1 MRFVT
6 YKEYAE
12 EFNYPEMLDDVY
24 DPCGDCCLDF
34 NGEDCNMFDC
44 EGGLF
49 VKDAIYLPEDEDYVE
64 EPLVAAMEEPADG
77 YPYCK
82 DTCVPYQRRGHCG
95 GCNNYEGYE
104 PVALK
109 QLKGAYGENPCK
121 ELPEEWGMSMKE
133 RQDALSTQVGGN
145 HYKDMAI
152 QPTEYC
158 QKNKLNT
165 CESNIIKYASRH
177 MNKGG
182 IEDVKKI
189 IHYARL
195 LAKLD
200 YGVEL

>member
-12 EFNYPEMLDDVY
+12 EFNFAKMLDDAY
-24 DPCGDCCLDF
+24 DPCDNCCLDF
-34 NGEDCNMFDC
+34 NTEDCHSFDC

-49 VKDAIYLPEDEDYVE
+49 VGPTYLPEDENYEE
-64 EPLVAAMEEPADG
+64 EPLVAAMQD
-77 YPYCK
+77 
-82 DTCVPYQRRGHCG
+82 
-95 GCNNYEGYE
+95 YE

-109 QLKGAYGENPCK
+109 QLKGALG
-121 ELPEEWGMSMKE
+121 
-133 RQDALSTQVGGN
+133 DQVGGN

-200 YGVEL
+200 YGEEL

>member
-12 EFNYPEMLDDVY
+12 EFNYPEMLDDAY
-24 DPCGDCCLDF
+24 DPCGDCCLDY

-49 VKDAIYLPEDEDYVE
+49 VGPTYLPEDEDY
-64 EPLVAAMEEPADG
+64 
-77 YPYCK
+77 
-82 DTCVPYQRRGHCG
+82 
-95 GCNNYEGYE
+95 E
-104 PVALK
+104 PVAMK
-109 QLKGAYGENPCK
+109 QLKGALG
-121 ELPEEWGMSMKE
+121 
-133 RQDALSTQVGGN
+133 DQVGGN